1 MKKVLVVNNYD
12 SFVYNLTQMLSEAGV
27 LYDVVLNDALPWES
41 LDAYDRILL
50 SPGPG
55 IPEEAGDLLS
65 LIECTHKTHSIL
77 GVCLGHQAIG
87 QFFGATIKL
96 LPHPRHGHA
105 SPLSIF
111 CPEDVLYRGIDQRTI
126 VGRYHSWVLDPVYVP
141 SCLQVTAVD
150 EEDNIMSFTHR
161 DFPLYGVQFHPESI
175 ISQQGRRLL
184 ENWLKG

>member
-12 SFVYNLTQMLSEAGV
+12 SFVYNLTQILSEAGV

-41 LDAYDRILL
+41 LEEYDKILL

-55 IPEEAGDLLS
+55 IPEEAGDLLR
-65 LIECTHKTHSIL
+65 LIERVHKTHAVL

-87 QFFGATIKL
+87 QFFDATVKQL
-96 LPHPRHGHA
+96 QHPRHGHA
-105 SPLSIF
+105 SPIRIL
-111 CPEDVLYRGIDQRTI
+111 CQEDVLYKGIDQRTI
-126 VGRYHSWVLDPVYVP
+126 VGRYHSWVLDTVGFP

-161 DFPLYGVQFHPESI
+161 SLPLYGVQFHPESI
-175 ISQQGRRLL
+175 ISQQGQRLV